1 MTHEPFFPDSE
12 YASRWSSTRRAM
24 AERDLDALLITSPE
38 NIYYL
43 AGLSHQGY
51 FAFTMLVLPRDGEAL
66 VVARAHEE
74 VTIAAQVRQARHIG
88 FGEDDDPADAVV
100 QALRTARLDS
110 ARLGIEKDHMFFP
123 PGIAER
129 AQAALPSADWVEASG
144 LVEDLRLYK
153 SPLEIDCT
161 RQAAAISDAAVTAA
175 IESARSGV
183 NETDVAVA
191 AYSAMIGAG
200 GELPGFVPFI
210 RTNEA
215 ISQAH
220 TTWRN
225 RIMGDGDTLF
235 VELAGC
241 ARRYHAPMTR
251 QIYIGWAPARAIQAE
266 PVALE
271 AFQASV
277 AALKPGTVSGDVY
290 AAWQGVVDRALG
302 HPGPHRPHCGYT
314 LGIGFPPSW
323 VGGSIVVGMRPNGT
337 VAIRE
342 GMVLHLITWLND
354 SDVGD
359 YVLSDTVVVTATGC
373 DVVTSTP
380 RNLTVR

>member
-74 VTIAAQVRQARHIG
+74 ATIAAQVRQARHIG
-88 FGEDDDPADAVV
+88 FGEDDDPADAVI

-215 ISQAH
+215 ICQAH
-220 TTWRN
+220 TTWRH

-251 QIYIGWAPARAIQAE
+251 QIYIGRAPARAIQAE

-277 AALKPGTVSGDVY
+277 AALKPGAVSGDVY
-290 AAWQGVVDRALG
+290 AAWQGVVDRA
-302 HPGPHRPHCGYT
+302 

>member
-12 YASRWSSTRRAM
+12 YASRWSLTRRAM
-24 AERDLDALLITSPE
+24 AERNLDALLITSPE

-66 VVARAHEE
+66 IVARAHEE
-74 VTIAAQVRQARHIG
+74 VTIAAQVRRARHMG
-88 FGEDDDPADAVV
+88 FGEDDDPAATVV
-100 QALRTARLDS
+100 QALRTAGLDS

-129 AQAALPSADWVEASG
+129 VQAALPSAEWVESSG
-144 LVEDLRLYK
+144 LVEDLRLVK
-153 SPLEIDCT
+153 SLLEIDCT

-175 IESARSGV
+175 IELAGSGV
-183 NETDVAVA
+183 NETDLAVA
-191 AYSAMIGAG
+191 AYSAMIRAG
-200 GELPGFVPFI
+200 GEFPGFVPFI

-220 TTWRN
+220 TTWRD
-225 RIMGDGDTLF
+225 RVMGDGDTLF

-251 QIYIGWAPARAIQAE
+251 QIYIGRAPARADRAE

-271 AFQASV
+271 AFQAAV
-277 AALKPGTVSGDVY
+277 AALKPGAVSGDVY
-290 AAWQGVVDRALG
+290 AAWQAVVDRALG

-337 VAIRE
+337 VAIHE
-342 GMVLHLITWLND
+342 GMVVHLITWLNE

-359 YVLSDTVVVTATGC
+359 YAMSDTVVVTATGC
-373 DVVTSTP
+373 EILTRTP
-380 RNLTVR
+380 RGLTVR